1 MKILRCCCAAVL
13 LLGVLGCEEYV
24 LSLKPLCSDES
35 CVSVPGLEGKWASGG
50 QIWTIRPQD
59 TAGYEVRVVDM
70 MSAALFGG
78 RTRHIGDHVFLELKP
93 VRGAEDAPVP
103 SLFAAHLLQ
112 ASSFMQVKLEGNA
125 LSLQRMSAGGLK
137 NRLQEQPGLIK
148 HMVKDDNVILL
159 DETEA
164 LVQFVQAQADVNELW
179 QEQGEFV
186 RCAPLYSAEDLVA
199 SAGLTGRWSDPND
212 GEDYQMDI
220 RTEGNQLEIQFT
232 SNSERRMT
240 FSAHVFKIRNLS
252 LMGIF
257 MGSGDMLSR
266 EMATLMPDMYA
277 SIALK
282 NDRLNLTVL
291 DFMKV
296 KDLLAHPEKAQEIQG
311 EPDAKLI
318 RVK

>member
-13 LLGVLGCEEYV
+13 MLGVLGCEEYV

-93 VRGAEDAPVP
+93 VRGAEDVPVP

-112 ASSFMQVKLEGNA
+112 ASSFMQVKLEGDA
-125 LSLQRMSAGGLK
+125 LSLPRMNAGELK
-137 NRLQEQPGLIK
+137 SRLQEHPGLIK
-148 HMVKDDNVILL
+148 HMI
-159 DETEA
+159 
-164 LVQFVQAQADVNELW
+164 
-179 QEQGEFV
+179 
-186 RCAPLYSAEDLVA
+186 
-199 SAGLTGRWSDPND
+199 ND
-212 GEDYQMDI
+212 
-220 RTEGNQLEIQFT
+220 
-232 SNSERRMT
+232 
-240 FSAHVFKIRNLS
+240 
-252 LMGIF
+252 
-257 MGSGDMLSR
+257 DMLSR

-277 SIALK
+277 LIGLQD
-282 NDRLNLTVL
+282 DRLALTVL
-291 DFMKV
+291 DFMEV
-296 KDLLAHPEKAQEIQG
+296 KDLLAHPEKAQEAQG
-311 EPDAKLI
+311 EPDVRFM